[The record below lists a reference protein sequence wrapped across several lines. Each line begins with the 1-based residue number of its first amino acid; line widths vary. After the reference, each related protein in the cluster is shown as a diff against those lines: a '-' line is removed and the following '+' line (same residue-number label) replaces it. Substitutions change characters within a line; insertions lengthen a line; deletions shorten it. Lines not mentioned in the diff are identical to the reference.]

1 MYLNVFWASTNNLPY
16 CCSFFDTWPRRILRS
31 KWGQRSGWKNM
42 LARWWKKT
50 SCTTTFFDLFGC
62 FIKIF
67 SLFLWHTAL
76 AIFFY
81 NSSIVITHSHQLVVL
96 HSSRNKNSWYYW
108 SATFISRHSLSTE
121 THCSLKIGTAEGGNW
136 AAICRSMYVFRVRA
150 NNEFITWSGLLQ
162 ICFKTELNNCWPVSW
177 RHVCLYKH
185 TTEVQLLFTSREI
198 ESLFRV
204 HDTIFPSIF
213 PLLGFCVYLCI
224 NKKESSTAITTT
236 RSPQVITKNCC
247 LDGFFP
253 SELLRLLLLLMLL
266 MLLQAPL
273 THIIICCSY
282 RLGMTRSRSVQR
294 VFFFNGPKICK

>member
-136 AAICRSMYVFRVRA
+136 AAICRYMYVCRYV
-150 NNEFITWSGLLQ
+150 Q
-162 ICFKTELNNCWPVSW
+162 IMNLSLGQDCCRFVSRQNW
-177 RHVCLYKH
+177 
-185 TTEVQLLFTSREI
+185 TTVGRLVDVT
-198 ESLFRV
+198 
-204 HDTIFPSIF
+204 
-213 PLLGFCVYLCI
+213 CVYTNIRQRYSYFLHPVKSNLFSVSMI
-224 NKKESSTAITTT
+224 QSS
-236 RSPQVITKNCC
+236 P
-247 LDGFFP
+247 LFFH
-253 SELLRLLLLLMLL
+253 SL
-266 MLLQAPL
+266 AFVF
-273 THIIICCSY
+273 IC
-282 RLGMTRSRSVQR
+282 V
-294 VFFFNGPKICK
+294 